1 VDIYNGNMSNDRWLI
16 VGLGNPGPAYAHN
29 RHNVGYWCVN
39 RLARL
44 YGIQLK
50 TRRLA
55 ALGEGQIAGASV
67 MLVKPRTYVNNS
79 GHAVAAAL
87 KHSGVPPEHTLIIYD
102 ELDLPA
108 GRLRV
113 KAKGGHGGH
122 NGIRSIAGAIA
133 SSDFPRIRVG
143 IGRPFVD
150 GEPVWDPEV
159 VALWVLSD
167 PPPQEA
173 ETLQQATGRAA
184 QAVELVL
191 AEGVEAAMNRYNK

>member
-1 VDIYNGNMSNDRWLI
+1 MSSDRWLI

-29 RHNVGYWCVN
+29 RHNVGYWCAN

-44 YGIQLK
+44 HGIQLK
-50 TRRLA
+50 ARRLA
-55 ALGEGQIAGASV
+55 ALGEGEIAGVGV
-67 MLVKPRTYVNNS
+67 MIVKPRTYVNKS

-87 KHSGVPPEHTLIIYD
+87 KNTGIDRERTLVMYD

-108 GRLRV
+108 GRLRI

-122 NGIRSIAGAIA
+122 NGIRSIAGAIGTT
-133 SSDFPRIRVG
+133 DFPRIRIG

-159 VALWVLSD
+159 VGPWVLSD
-167 PPPQEA
+167 PRPE
-173 ETLQQATGRAA
+173 ELKTLQNAVARAA
-184 QAVELVL
+184 EAVELVL
-191 AEGVEAAMNRYNK
+191 AEGVEAAMNKYNR

>member
-1 VDIYNGNMSNDRWLI
+1 VSSDRWLI

-29 RHNVGYWCVN
+29 RHNVGYWCAN

-44 YGIQLK
+44 HGIQLK
-50 TRRLA
+50 ARRLA
-55 ALGEGQIAGASV
+55 ALGEGEISGAGV
-67 MLVKPRTYVNNS
+67 VIVKPRTYVNNS

-87 KHSGVPPEHTLIIYD
+87 KHSGISPERTLVIYD

-122 NGIRSIAGAIA
+122 NGIRSIAGAIG
-133 SSDFPRIRVG
+133 SSDFPRIRIG

-150 GEPVWDPEV
+150 GEPVWDPDV
-159 VALWVLSD
+159 VGRWVLSD
-167 PPPQEA
+167 PRPQELQ
-173 ETLQQATGRAA
+173 TLQNAVARAA
-184 QAVELVL
+184 EVVELVL
-191 AEGVEAAMNRYNK
+191 AEGVEAAMNRYNR